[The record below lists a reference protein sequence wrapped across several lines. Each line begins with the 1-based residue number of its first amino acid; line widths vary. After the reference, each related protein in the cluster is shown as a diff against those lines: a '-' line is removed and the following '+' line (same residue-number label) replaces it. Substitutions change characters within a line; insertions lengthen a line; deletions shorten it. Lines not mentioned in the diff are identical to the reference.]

1 MATTFVGLYDKDA
14 VKTAGTVANST
25 SAWKWTLPTNIN
37 ARQAPTVRLS
47 IASGY
52 LDDSYATPSGNQN
65 CSQPR
70 MLRMKVFSENFIQ
83 NETSTTNVILFP
95 IMGMLVRDAFV
106 GHWYVPQAPH
116 QINVELSTNIRV
128 LEFDFLDENGA
139 VISTLS
145 SSTVG
150 GKYNMVL
157 KLEYPEHNVLRDE
170 TLMSYAQSVVGN
182 PPFNRL

>member
-1 MATTFVGLYDKDA
+1 M
-14 VKTAGTVANST
+14 
-25 SAWKWTLPTNIN
+25 LPTNIN
-37 ARQAPTVRLS
+37 KRKAPTVRVS
-47 IASGY
+47 VASGY
-52 LDDSYATPSGNQN
+52 LDDSYTTAAGNQN

-70 MLRMKVFSENFIQ
+70 MLRMKVFSENYLQ
-83 NETSTTNVILFP
+83 NEASSTILFP

-116 QINVELSTNIRV
+116 QVNVELSTNIRV
-128 LEFDFLDENGA
+128 LEFDFIDEDGE

-145 SSTVG
+145 TVNEG
-150 GKYNMVL
+150 GKYNMIL

-170 TLMSYAQSVVGN
+170 TVMAYAQSQIGN